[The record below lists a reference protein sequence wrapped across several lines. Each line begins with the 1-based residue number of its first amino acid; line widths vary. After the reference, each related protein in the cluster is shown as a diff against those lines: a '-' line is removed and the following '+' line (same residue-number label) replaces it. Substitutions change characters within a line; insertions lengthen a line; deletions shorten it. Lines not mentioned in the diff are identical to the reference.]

1 MKIATLYNFQE
12 YVGPYYLMFSLLPI
26 EIPVWR
32 RNSFDAAA
40 KGEGEKGGGPDLLR
54 TRVKSIYSILSH
66 PRVAVGGRDL
76 AEHRF
81 LRDG

>member
-1 MKIATLYNFQE
+1 MRPQ
-12 YVGPYYLMFSLLPI
+12 
-26 EIPVWR
+26 
-32 RNSFDAAA
+32 
-40 KGEGEKGGGPDLLR
+40 KGEGEEGGGPDLLR